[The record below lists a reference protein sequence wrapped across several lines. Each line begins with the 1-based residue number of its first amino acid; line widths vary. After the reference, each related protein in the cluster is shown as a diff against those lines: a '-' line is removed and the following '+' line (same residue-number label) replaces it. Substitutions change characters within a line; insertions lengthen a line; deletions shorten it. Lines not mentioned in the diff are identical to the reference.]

1 MEAWWSRA
9 TPVRGLIRL
18 SGGPTGA
25 GLTVVRS
32 YNSRVEGGGDGKKS
46 HFKSPFVCRS
56 ANLIRKVLLFLA
68 GRHSF
73 VCSVFRPPTPASWLW
88 KKPERQHWDHSRVCL
103 LFFCDILMK
112 WFYNIHDNFFFGPGP
127 SYLRY
132 RIVFALHCLWLQE
145 LCTSFS
151 LLAQHASCVMSN
163 ALIYSS
169 DLPDLCVLASVT
181 SRLLLLTCIFHC
193 CRSNHDDLEG
203 RWIQKRERE
212 SQTKGCSLKV
222 WVDIYTFDQL
232 IVEILHLLKWRLW
245 AEQSSEV
252 GVNAEPAFSAAL
264 DLDWKHRLGCFAV
277 YILWIEITCFV
288 KPVHDNGCQ
297 TRGKGG
303 EKGRMAEQNRED
315 KKRVSQGSQPCF

>member
-112 WFYNIHDNFFFGPGP
+112 RFYNIHDNFFFLVPDP
-127 SYLRY
+127 LICAIVSFLRCIASDC
-132 RIVFALHCLWLQE
+132 RSCVPLFL
-145 LCTSFS
+145 S
-151 LLAQHASCVMSN
+151 LLNMPVVSCPTLSFTAQICQ
-163 ALIYSS
+163 IY
-169 DLPDLCVLASVT
+169 
-181 SRLLLLTCIFHC
+181 
-193 CRSNHDDLEG
+193 
-203 RWIQKRERE
+203 
-212 SQTKGCSLKV
+212 
-222 WVDIYTFDQL
+222 
-232 IVEILHLLKWRLW
+232 
-245 AEQSSEV
+245 
-252 GVNAEPAFSAAL
+252 AF
-264 DLDWKHRLGCFAV
+264 
-277 YILWIEITCFV
+277 
-288 KPVHDNGCQ
+288 
-297 TRGKGG
+297 
-303 EKGRMAEQNRED
+303 
-315 KKRVSQGSQPCF
+315 

>member
-112 WFYNIHDNFFFGPGP
+112 WFYNIHDNFFFW
-127 SYLRY
+127 SRTLL
-132 RIVFALHCLWLQE
+132 FALSYRFCVALPLTAGVVYLFFSPCSTCQLCHVQRSHLQLRSARSVRFSICNFQAAVAHLYFPLLQE
-145 LCTSFS
+145 
-151 LLAQHASCVMSN
+151 
-163 ALIYSS
+163 
-169 DLPDLCVLASVT
+169 
-181 SRLLLLTCIFHC
+181 
-193 CRSNHDDLEG
+193 
-203 RWIQKRERE
+203 
-212 SQTKGCSLKV
+212 
-222 WVDIYTFDQL
+222 
-232 IVEILHLLKWRLW
+232 
-245 AEQSSEV
+245 
-252 GVNAEPAFSAAL
+252 
-264 DLDWKHRLGCFAV
+264 
-277 YILWIEITCFV
+277 
-288 KPVHDNGCQ
+288 
-297 TRGKGG
+297 
-303 EKGRMAEQNRED
+303 
-315 KKRVSQGSQPCF
+315 